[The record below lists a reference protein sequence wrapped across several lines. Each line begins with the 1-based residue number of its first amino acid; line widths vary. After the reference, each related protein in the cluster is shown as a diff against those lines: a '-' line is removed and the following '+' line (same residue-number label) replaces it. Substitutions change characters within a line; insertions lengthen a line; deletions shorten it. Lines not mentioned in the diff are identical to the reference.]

1 MNLRVLIVDD
11 EALARQRLRRLLR
24 PEADIDVLAECGD
37 GCAAVLAI
45 EEHHPDLIF
54 LDLQMPE
61 MSGFDVLAAVEPP
74 TRMPAVIFV
83 TAYDRFALQAFEAQA
98 VDYLLKPFGEE
109 RVRKA
114 LARVR
119 KFLAGDTQRLVQDPI
134 AGLLRATAA
143 TRGAPCVL
151 VRQRGRVL
159 VLRPNEIDWMEACGD
174 YVRLYVRLAH
184 GSSGLGHGSSGLARG
199 SSGHEMHLIRAT
211 LTDMEHRLG
220 SHGFVRI
227 HRSRLVNW
235 DRVRELSLDGER
247 ESVVVLK
254 DGVRLNASHTCLKDL
269 QQRLDSIS

>member
-1 MNLRVLIVDD
+1 MKLRVLIVDD
-11 EALARQRLRRLLR
+11 EAIARQRLRRLLR
-24 PEADIDVLAECGD
+24 SETDIEVLAECGD

-45 EEHHPDLIF
+45 EERRPDLIF
-54 LDLQMPE
+54 LDVQMPE
-61 MSGFDVLAAVEPP
+61 MSGFDVLAALEPP
-74 TRMPAVIFV
+74 TQMPAVIFV

-114 LARVR
+114 LERVR
-119 KFLAGDTQRLVQDPI
+119 KFLAGDTQRLLQDPI
-134 AGLLRATAA
+134 AGLLRSPAA

-159 VLRPNEIDWMEACGD
+159 VLRPNEIDWIEAYGD
-174 YVRLYVRLAH
+174 YVRLYVRQEA
-184 GSSGLGHGSSGLARG
+184 
-199 SSGHEMHLIRAT
+199 HLIRAT
-211 LTDMEHRLG
+211 LIDMEQKLG

-235 DRVRELSLDGER
+235 DRVREFALDGER

-269 QQRLDSIS
+269 QQRLDSIN